1 MNSIENLKE
10 IRERR
15 ERLFKR
21 SNPRVRPIDLA
32 KDAWVL
38 WGAYDL
44 GSFTNL
50 KKGLTQEEFFVFL
63 RAFLSAKS
71 SVLLIEEDHKYFRE
85 KRGPVALVSID
96 NYGWRIE
103 PQFDFFFWATPRHRL
118 AAVVSFLNMV
128 RYSKD
133 VGVCVVRAH
142 EKDRDFCEHLYK
154 YDLLRPVG
162 KIPNAGPHGAEYLYC
177 LAGRMAKSLELVAD
191 NTRRAA

>member
-1 MNSIENLKE
+1 MNSIESLKA

-15 ERLFKR
+15 ERLFRR
-21 SNPRVRPIDLA
+21 SNPRVREFEMQ

-44 GSFTNL
+44 GSFPNL
-50 KKGLTQEEFFVFL
+50 KKGLKQEEFF
-63 RAFLSAKS
+63 AFLGAFAKTKS
-71 SVLLIEEDHKYFRE
+71 SMLLVDEDHKYFRE

-133 VGVCVVRAH
+133 VGVCVVRAD
-142 EKDRDFCEHLYK
+142 ERDRGFCEHLYK

-162 KIPNAGPHGAEYLYC
+162 KIPNAGPSGAEYLYC
-177 LAGRMAKSLELVAD
+177 LAGRKSKTLELVAD